1 MTEAF
6 EVQRSEL
13 ASYNSEFSGGAPM
26 PSPKLMTY
34 QLGSSLHEDS
44 APSAATQCDVA
55 IWDESLT
62 RCRRHP
68 RFC

>member
-44 APSAATQCDVA
+44 APSAGNAM
-55 IWDESLT
+55 
-62 RCRRHP
+62 
-68 RFC
+68 